1 MQKWDI
7 ARGAKKTNCLD
18 LKRYALNVLLKIR
31 TGLKEIENKAEKNT
45 MSI

>member
-18 LKRYALNVLLKIR
+18 LKRYALSALLKIR
-31 TGLKEIENKAEKNT
+31 TGSKKREKLVGKNT

>member
-18 LKRYALNVLLKIR
+18 LKRYALNALLKIR
-31 TGLKEIENKAEKNT
+31 TELKERERLVGKNT
-45 MSI
+45 MST

>member
-18 LKRYALNVLLKIR
+18 PKRYARNALLKIR
-31 TGLKEIENKAEKNT
+31 TESKEKEKLVGKNT
-45 MSI
+45 TNT

>member
-18 LKRYALNVLLKIR
+18 LKRYALSALLKIR
-31 TGLKEIENKAEKNT
+31 TGLKKRESRAGKNT
-45 MSI
+45 MST

>member
-18 LKRYALNVLLKIR
+18 LKRYALSALLKIR
-31 TGLKEIENKAEKNT
+31 TGSKEREKLAEKNT
-45 MSI
+45 MST

>member
-1 MQKWDI
+1 MPKWGI
-7 ARGAKKTNCLD
+7 ARGAKKTNCLGQ
-18 LKRYALNVLLKIR
+18 KRYALNALLKIR